1 MMQITVIL
9 DPAEQACCG
18 QALGLGQR
26 VEWVLAYVTRGEQPY
41 YMRDQH
47 EQFAVHGA
55 KTRAVSGSVA
65 AIRELAI
72 HPSRPDGTPVRRV
85 WRSLSALPD
94 GVDYDSDGI
103 EIDLLVDHGQQLP
116 ELFSWPRR

>member
-1 MMQITVIL
+1 M
-9 DPAEQACCG
+9 
-18 QALGLGQR
+18 
-26 VEWVLAYVTRGEQPY
+26 LAYVTRGEHPY

-55 KTRAVSGSVA
+55 KTRTVSGSVA

-72 HPSRPDGTPVRRV
+72 HPSRADGTPVRRV
-85 WRSLSALPD
+85 WRSLSRLAC
-94 GVDYDSDGI
+94 GVDYDSDCI
-103 EIDLLVDHGQQLP
+103 EIDLLLDDGAQPP